1 MRAGH
6 RRAKVAELV
15 DAQDL
20 GSCGATRES
29 SSLSFRTNARDRA
42 IVNDLKND
50 RKMSE
55 LQVALET
62 RGGLER
68 ALRVQVP
75 AARIDAEVST
85 RLQNVGR
92 TAKIKGFRPGK
103 VPAKVIRQR
112 YGDQVRQEVL
122 QDVLQSSYSEAVA
135 REKLRPAGGPRIQ
148 PDTIE
153 PGQDLTYTAVFEV
166 FPEIQLGAVD
176 KLKVSR
182 PAVSMGDA
190 DVDEMISNLR
200 AQRATW
206 EPVDRAASNGD
217 QVRVDFDGEHKGAP
231 LEGGKGENI
240 AVVIGEGR
248 MLPDFEKNLKGL
260 KAGDE
265 KSFTVKFPKDYQEP
279 SLAGEKVVFA
289 VKAHEVAQSV
299 LPELDAEF
307 VKAFGVESGGLDDLK
322 ADVRRNM
329 DREAEARIRAET
341 KREVMEALL
350 GANAIDVPKVM
361 VEQEAASLQADAMRQ
376 MGIQEPSQA
385 PEVATFMEAAE
396 RRTRLGLLVGAVI
409 NEFKIEVDRELV
421 KAKVDEVSAPYDQ
434 PEQIASMYFQNPN
447 LLRSVES
454 VVLEDQVVNC
464 ILDRAKVSERQVQF
478 TELMN
483 G

>member
-1 MRAGH
+1 
-6 RRAKVAELV
+6 
-15 DAQDL
+15 
-20 GSCGATRES
+20 
-29 SSLSFRTNARDRA
+29 
-42 IVNDLKND
+42 
-50 RKMSE
+50 MSE

-62 RGGLER
+62 REGLER

-85 RLQNVGR
+85 RLQKVGR

-135 REKLRPAGGPRIQ
+135 RQALRPAGGPRIE
-148 PDTIE
+148 PDNVQE
-153 PGQDLTYTAVFEV
+153 GQDLTYTAVFEV
-166 FPEIQLGAVD
+166 FPEIQLTAVD
-176 KLKVSR
+176 KLKLAR
-182 PAVSMGDA
+182 PAVAMGDA
-190 DVDEMISNLR
+190 DVAEMIENLR
-200 AQRATW
+200 RQRATW
-206 EPVDRAASNGD
+206 QPVERAARKDD
-217 QVRVDFDGEHKGAP
+217 QVRIDFNGVHKGEP
-231 LEGGKGENI
+231 LEGGQGEDV

-248 MLPDFEKNLKGL
+248 MLADFEKNLSGL

-265 KSFTVKFPKDYQEP
+265 KSFTVKFPKDYHEA
-279 SLAGEKVVFA
+279 SLAGEKVVFTVTA
-289 VKAHEVAQSV
+289 REVAESV
-299 LPELDAEF
+299 LPELDTEF
-307 VKAFGVESGGLDDLK
+307 VKSFGVESGEMDDLM

-329 DREAEARIRAET
+329 DREADARIRAEI

-350 GANAIDVPKVM
+350 AANKIDVPRVM

-376 MGIQEPSQA
+376 MGIQEPAQA
-385 PEVATFMEAAE
+385 PDLATFLETAE

-409 NEFKIEVDRELV
+409 NDFKIEVDRQLV
-421 KAKVDEVSAPYDQ
+421 KAKVEEVSAPYDD

-454 VVLEDQVVNC
+454 VVLEDQVVDY
-464 ILDRAKVSERQVQF
+464 ILEQAKVSERQVSF
-478 TELMN
+478 SDLMN